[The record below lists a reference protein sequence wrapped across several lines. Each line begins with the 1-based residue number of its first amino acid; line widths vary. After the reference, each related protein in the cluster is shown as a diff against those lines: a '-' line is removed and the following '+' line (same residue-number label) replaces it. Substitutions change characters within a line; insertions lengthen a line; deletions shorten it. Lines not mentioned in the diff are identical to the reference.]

1 MGMFC
6 YQCQETAKNTGCTVK
21 GVCGKTADV
30 ANLQDMLVWQTKGL
44 CIVINKLRAKG
55 VAIDKKVNHVVT
67 KNLFVT
73 ITNANFDQDA
83 ILREIYYTMDVKNEL
98 ISKLSEEERNNL
110 PQVALY
116 NERDDAKVLEKST
129 QIGILSIADENIRSL
144 KELVTYGL
152 KGLSAYMKHA
162 NNLKHENEEVDIFIQ
177 EALEQLL
184 DESKTIDELVALT
197 FGRSQYFDIW
207 TS

>member
-44 CIVINKLRAKG
+44 CIVINKLRAKR

-98 ISKLSEEERNNL
+98 ISKLSEEERKNL

-144 KELVTYGL
+144 
-152 KGLSAYMKHA
+152 
-162 NNLKHENEEVDIFIQ
+162 
-177 EALEQLL
+177 
-184 DESKTIDELVALT
+184 
-197 FGRSQYFDIW
+197 GRA
-207 TS
+207 